1 MTITLIKPVEFKG
14 QTIRSIDL
22 NTDITGH
29 AEKVLLAREPN
40 RAKIMNKFLAMQIA
54 LTDPN
59 IEGLNE
65 VEKYSLVKRMSS
77 VDIKRALY
85 ALYKDFR
92 DNKMYIDIQ
101 YTTKEGVSKSFS
113 GDVELPNLDSTSFS
127 TEPIEFS
134 LSKPL
139 RMFEGEYSDFILY
152 PMTGHFS
159 ELINQEENL
168 ANINTLFISELVKT
182 KCGKTIPFDIAESLS
197 LKVRNEFRKALDKI
211 SDFYPQVTVEDGVDT
226 FDYPLDILDFF
237 T

>member
-101 YTTKEGVSKSFS
+101 YTTKEGISKVFL
-113 GDVELPNLDSTSFS
+113 E
-127 TEPIEFS
+127 
-134 LSKPL
+134 
-139 RMFEGEYSDFILY
+139 M
-152 PMTGHFS
+152 
-159 ELINQEENL
+159 
-168 ANINTLFISELVKT
+168 
-182 KCGKTIPFDIAESLS
+182 
-197 LKVRNEFRKALDKI
+197 
-211 SDFYPQVTVEDGVDT
+211 
-226 FDYPLDILDFF
+226 
-237 T
+237 